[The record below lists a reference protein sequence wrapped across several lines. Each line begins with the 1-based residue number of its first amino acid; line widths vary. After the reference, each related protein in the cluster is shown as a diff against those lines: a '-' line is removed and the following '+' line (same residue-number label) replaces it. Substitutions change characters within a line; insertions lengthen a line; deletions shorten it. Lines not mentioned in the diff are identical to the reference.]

1 MWKVT
6 NRDNNI
12 YLEKFE
18 EKIIQPIFDIIL
30 EVSKKR
36 KRKLTSSSFWK
47 NTIVYKSLS
56 VKDKSLIDYI
66 MQVIVNKESFS
77 KVTLQII
84 NNYSYAQLE
93 AVYIVYLSQNALIK
107 FKFYGLIKEI
117 VPHEIKTLFVDF
129 YYNRFFND
137 KVIWNILMNS
147 DYSRTIFHENFKK
160 ENMLSVCP
168 YCDIDTFVSNSN
180 KNVEHFYPKSKFPL
194 VCMNAYNLI
203 SSCIACNKAHEGKGD
218 TSPKSPVVTPYSE
231 EINEKIKFEI
241 NFSERKISFVNLGD
255 ITYENYF
262 DLLKLNTRYQSEVVF
277 DSLDIKAETLFN
289 ICTIAGKVNPDV
301 LKNYLREKS
310 KDENLMVALN
320 HLIKEYPRY
329 KAMSP

>member
-6 NRDNNI
+6 NRNNNT
-12 YLEKFE
+12 YLIKFE

-30 EVSKKR
+30 EISTKKKR
-36 KRKLTSSSFWK
+36 KITSSSFWK
-47 NTIVYKSLS
+47 NTIIYKSLS
-56 VKDKSLIDYI
+56 VNDKKLIDYI

-84 NNYSYAQLE
+84 NNYSSTQLKDLHLN
-93 AVYIVYLSQNALIK
+93 YLNQNNSLK
-107 FKFYGLIKEI
+107 SNFYDLSEKIIPNEVKI
-117 VPHEIKTLFVDF
+117 LFVEF

-137 KVIWNILMNS
+137 KVIWNILMNL

-160 ENMLSVCP
+160 ENKLSVCP

-203 SSCIACNKAHEGKGD
+203 SSCMACNKAHEGKGD
-218 TSPKSPVVTPYSE
+218 ASPKSPVVTPYSE
-231 EINEKIKFEI
+231 EINKKIKFEI
-241 NFSERKISFVNLGD
+241 NFSERKISFIHIGD
-255 ITYENYF
+255 IAYDNYF
-262 DLLKLNTRYQSEVVF
+262 ELLKLNTRYQSEVVF
-277 DSLDIKAETLFN
+277 DSLNIKAETLFN
-289 ICTIAGKVNPDV
+289 ICTIAGNVNPDV

-329 KAMSP
+329 KTMSM